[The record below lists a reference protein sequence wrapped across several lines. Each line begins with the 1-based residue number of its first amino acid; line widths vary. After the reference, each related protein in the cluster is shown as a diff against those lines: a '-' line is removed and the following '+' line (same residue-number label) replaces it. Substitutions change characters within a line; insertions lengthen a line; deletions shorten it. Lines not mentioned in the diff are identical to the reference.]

1 MQYVSTFKNRLI
13 YVFRIN
19 DATHLGCVK
28 IGEATAPDGFFQPN
42 SKELNDAAR
51 KRINEYTNT
60 AGVKYELLHTESTAF
75 VEGGQIKSFNDKH
88 VHEILK
94 RSGIRQK
101 DFDIDGKASEWFC
114 CDLETAKKAIE
125 AAKGGKHCLEGHQ
138 ISTAKNPVLFRPE
151 QKQAIEQT
159 KRVLKKGNKM
169 LWNAKM
175 RMGKTLTSLEVVK
188 QMAFRRTII
197 VTHRPVVDDGWF
209 EDFGKIFFEKDTQWL
224 YGSRNKGFGPVAE
237 LEKSNRNYIYF
248 ASMQDLR
255 GSKRVGGD
263 FDKNKDVFDT
273 NWDLLIIDEAHE
285 GTQTELGQKVL
296 DVLTKE
302 NTKVLHL
309 SGTPFNLMDE
319 FDEETTFTWDYVM
332 EQRAKAEW
340 YRNHPG
346 DPNPYEDL
354 PKLNILTFDLGA
366 LEDEFADEDKA
377 FNFRE
382 FFRTW
387 TGRQEDDRLV
397 MPSTAQIGDFV
408 HESSVWN
415 FLNII
420 SSEKGQTLYPFSKQE
435 YREFFHHTLWMVP
448 GVKEGKAL
456 TEMLRKHPVFGNYKI
471 VNVAGEEDDEASYND
486 ALNEVKAA
494 IGDQPEN
501 TYTITVSCG
510 KLTTGV
516 TVKPWTGVLYLS
528 GSKNT
533 SPQTYM
539 QTIFRV
545 QSPAV
550 IGGKLKTECYVFDF
564 APDRTLKMVAETAM
578 SAKAGQTTEDDKII
592 LGDFINFCPIISC
605 EGTAMK
611 PYNVEQ
617 MMQQLKRVYVDKV
630 VSSGFEDG
638 HLYSAKLLNLSDIE
652 LESFANLRGIIGS
665 TKANP
670 QAKDITVNKQ
680 GFDKED
686 IEKIQKEEKKKHK
699 KDISLEEAQKL
710 LEQKEKRRQ
719 RDAAVS
725 ILRGISIRMP
735 LLLFGAK
742 MKDESQY
749 ISLDSFVEMVDDV
762 SWAEFMPQG
771 VSKDVF
777 ADYKKYYDED
787 IFAASGKQIR
797 ELARQAD
804 ALPVLERIQRISEIF
819 QSFRNPDKETV
830 LTPWRV
836 VNMHLSDTLGGQCFY
851 DSSFEN
857 TLAQPRFVDKGIVTQ
872 RLFENAAVKILEINS
887 KSGLYPLYM
896 AYSVYCHRLRVAREM
911 KSHNSLFSHLTI
923 DEERQ
928 VWNNVLAENI
938 FVICKTEMARQI
950 TQRTLAGFTNAKI
963 NTHVY
968 DDLLNQITN
977 KQTEFITRLTSGQ
990 IFKQIKNMKFD
1001 AIVGNPPYQEIT
1013 AKKETDNGQKR
1024 SKSIFHYFQIVCDNI
1039 GRYISLIYPGGRWIH
1054 RSGKGLEDF
1063 GLKQIND
1070 SHLEKLI
1077 FYSNAN
1083 DLFSEV
1089 GIADGISIVMKNIS
1103 KDTNYFKYEFIKDG
1117 KRQVV
1122 EMPLP
1127 GEKLIPLNPSDLII
1141 VEKITQKVKQYNLT
1155 YMDKSVLSQKLFSIE
1170 SDFVEMNPSKVRE
1183 YNDNEP
1189 FDKETEIK
1197 LFTNDKAGKAG
1208 RAKWY
1213 ITKREVITTGKEY
1226 LDKWKVVVSSANA
1239 GGQKRSNQI
1248 QIIDNYSAFGR
1259 SRVALKTFETE
1270 REAQNFFAYAKSQF
1284 IRFCFL
1290 LTDESLTSLAKLVP
1304 DIENY
1309 SDNNNIIDFSRDV
1322 DEQLFNL
1329 FEIEEDQQR
1338 YIATVLAQ
1346 KKE

>member
-19 DATHLGCVK
+19 DATHRGCVK

-42 SKELNDAAR
+42 SKELNEAAR

-60 AGVKYELLHTESTAF
+60 AGIQYDLLHTEPTAF
-75 VEGGQIKSFNDKH
+75 VDGGQIKSFNDKH

-114 CDLETAKKAIE
+114 CDLETAKKAID
-125 AAKGGKHCLEGHQ
+125 AAKGGKPCLEGYQ
-138 ISTAKNPVLFRPE
+138 ISTTRTPVSFRPE
-151 QKQAIEQT
+151 QKQAIDQT
-159 KRVLKKGNKM
+159 KRVLKKGSKM

-209 EDFGKIFFEKDTQWL
+209 EDFGKIFFEEDTKWL
-224 YGSRNKGFGPVAE
+224 YGSRNKGVGSVAE
-237 LEKSNRNYIYF
+237 LEKSRRNYIYF

-354 PKLNILTFDLGA
+354 PKLNILTFELGA

-387 TGRQEDDRLV
+387 TGRQEDDHLA
-397 MPSTAQIGDFV
+397 MPHTAQIGDFV

-420 SSEKGQTLYPFSKQE
+420 SSEKGQTLYPFSRQE

-456 TEMLRKHPVFGNYKI
+456 TEMLRKHPVFGSYKI
-471 VNVAGEEDDEASYND
+471 VNVAGEEDDEASYNN

-494 IGDQPEN
+494 IGDNPEN

-564 APDRTLKMVAETAM
+564 APDRTLKMVSETAKV
-578 SAKAGQTTEDDKII
+578 SAKAGQTTEDDRII

-699 KDISLEEAQKL
+699 KDISEEEAQKL

-742 MKDESQY
+742 MKDENQY

-762 SWAEFMPQG
+762 SWTEFMPQG

-911 KSHNSLFSHLTI
+911 KSHSSLFSQLTI

-928 VWNNVLAENI
+928 VWNRVLAENI

-950 TQRTLAGFTNAKI
+950 TQRTLAGFSNAKI

-1001 AIVGNPPYQEIT
+1001 VIVGNPPYQENDGSG
-1013 AKKETDNGQKR
+1013 ASNDAAMPVYNKFVDVSR
-1024 SKSIFHYFQIVCDNI
+1024 NI
-1039 GRYISLIYPGGRWIH
+1039 KPQYISLIMPSKWMIGGRGLQKFRDEFSKDKRIEKMFDFADSSECFTNQHIDGGICYFLWNKDYNGKVKYQYKMADGKVVMEDRYLNDGNSNIVI
-1054 RSGKGLEDF
+1054 RDTRRIQLIEKIKKDESFSSVVSFTQPFGIRKDLFNNPQKYMEVKTSDEKFDGSVLIWGVKGIKGGARRTSCYIDGGFVSKNKDWVNKYKVLFTTTYSTDATVPPAPISAGPGVIGTETFLVIGPFDTEEEMNNCMTYIRTRFFRLYLFFGKGTMQVSKEVFQFVPLQKF
-1063 GLKQIND
+1063 T
-1070 SHLEKLI
+1070 
-1077 FYSNAN
+1077 SNSDIDWSKPVAEIDQQLYKKYGFN
-1083 DLFSEV
+1083 PEE
-1089 GIADGISIVMKNIS
+1089 IV
-1103 KDTNYFKYEFIKDG
+1103 
-1117 KRQVV
+1117 
-1122 EMPLP
+1122 
-1127 GEKLIPLNPSDLII
+1127 
-1141 VEKITQKVKQYNLT
+1141 
-1155 YMDKSVLSQKLFSIE
+1155 
-1170 SDFVEMNPSKVRE
+1170 FVESMI
-1183 YNDNEP
+1183 
-1189 FDKETEIK
+1189 KEM
-1197 LFTNDKAGKAG
+1197 A
-1208 RAKWY
+1208 
-1213 ITKREVITTGKEY
+1213 
-1226 LDKWKVVVSSANA
+1226 
-1239 GGQKRSNQI
+1239 
-1248 QIIDNYSAFGR
+1248 
-1259 SRVALKTFETE
+1259 
-1270 REAQNFFAYAKSQF
+1270 
-1284 IRFCFL
+1284 
-1290 LTDESLTSLAKLVP
+1290 
-1304 DIENY
+1304 
-1309 SDNNNIIDFSRDV
+1309 
-1322 DEQLFNL
+1322 
-1329 FEIEEDQQR
+1329 
-1338 YIATVLAQ
+1338 
-1346 KKE
+1346 